1 VAYLEMDSVMY
12 QEAEVLQVDP
22 EEVCKPDSEAMDSG
36 DMY

>member
-1 VAYLEMDSVMY
+1 MDFVMY
-12 QEAEVLQVDP
+12 QEVELLQVVP